1 MSSVV
6 MSFKPS
12 SDSVGAHDTG
22 GGPEDEEGTGVGG
35 SGVTL
40 AELDE
45 LAAALRGVFT
55 SSLSRLVTT
64 SDSVGSCESF
74 LKVLRGG
81 ILTMAPSA
89 PALETNEGSEIV
101 IKSEDKMDETNIFLV
116 NIFNQYKAVWKRNE
130 EFQMIFDWYTPGS
143 MNIPIKYHLKF
154 FIAFPYCFILI
165 KNVY

>member
-81 ILTMAPSA
+81 YR
-89 PALETNEGSEIV
+89 
-101 IKSEDKMDETNIFLV
+101 
-116 NIFNQYKAVWKRNE
+116 QYIHGTGR
-130 EFQMIFDWYTPGS
+130 
-143 MNIPIKYHLKF
+143 IPIKYHLKF